1 MFKNV
6 IVGVDRLDGGRDAI
20 ALATDLVSDGGKLTL
35 GYVYPADAY
44 VWRRSREPYD
54 VVEREL
60 AQELLETAAREEAI
74 DAELR
79 CHGSS
84 SVGHGLHDLAE
95 TSGADLLVVGSSR
108 RGVVGRVL
116 LGDDTRAA
124 LNGAPCAT
132 AVAPAGYSQQPH
144 LMREIGVGYNGSPE
158 SKNALEAARALAV
171 EHDARLSAF
180 EAVSIPAI
188 ALSTGPAPIDD
199 WMAGLLDDARKQVS
213 ALEGVEA
220 HAVYGQAAEE
230 LAMFSAS
237 VDLLVVG
244 SRSYGPFGRL
254 VHGSTS
260 YELARVARCPLLVL
274 PRAAREAELADG
286 RDEAVEA
293 AVGAGAASIQS
304 S

>member
-6 IVGVDRLDGGRDAI
+6 IVGIDRLDGGRDAI
-20 ALATDLVSDGGKLTL
+20 ALATHLVSDGGKLTL
-35 GYVYPADAY
+35 GYVYPADPYA
-44 VWRRSREPYD
+44 WRGSRGPYD
-54 VVEREL
+54 VVEL
-60 AQELLETAAREEAI
+60 DQAQELLEAAAREAAV
-74 DAELR
+74 DADLR
-79 CHGSS
+79 SRRS
-84 SVGHGLHDLAE
+84 RSVGHGLHDLAE
-95 TSGADLLVVGSSR
+95 TSDADLLVVGSSR

-116 LGDDTRAA
+116 LGDDTHAA
-124 LNGAPCAT
+124 LNGAPCAI
-132 AVAPAGYSQQPH
+132 AVAPAGYSHQAH

-158 SKNALEAARALAV
+158 SKNALELARALAA

-199 WMAGLLDDARKQVS
+199 WMEGLLDDARNQVS

-220 HAVYGQAAEE
+220 HAVYGRAAEE

-237 VDLLVVG
+237 VDLLIVG

-260 YELARVARCPLLVL
+260 HELARVARCPLLVL

-286 RDEAVEA
+286 RDDAAEAP
-293 AVGAGAASIQS
+293 VGAGAALIQS

>member
-1 MFKNV
+1 
-6 IVGVDRLDGGRDAI
+6 VDRLDGGRDAI

-35 GYVYPADAY
+35 GYVYPADPF
-44 VWRRSREPYD
+44 VWRGSSGLYD
-54 VVEREL
+54 VVEHER
-60 AQELLETAAREEAI
+60 AQQLLETAAREAGI

-79 CHGSS
+79 YHGST

-124 LNGAPCAT
+124 LNGAPCAI
-132 AVAPAGYSQQPH
+132 AVAPAGYWQQPH
-144 LMREIGVGYNGSPE
+144 VMREIGVGYNGSPE
-158 SKNALEAARALAV
+158 SKNALAVARVLAA
-171 EHDARLSAF
+171 EHHATLSAF
-180 EAVSIPAI
+180 EAVSVPAI

-199 WMAGLLDDARKQVS
+199 WMEGLLDDARKQVA

-230 LAMFSAS
+230 LAVFSAGM
-237 VDLLVVG
+237 DLLVVG

-260 YELARVARCPLLVL
+260 HQLARVGRCPLLVL
-274 PRAAREAELADG
+274 PRAAREAELADCG
-286 RDEAVEA
+286 DDAEGA
-293 AVGAGAASIQS
+293 AVGAGAR
-304 S
+304 

>member
-20 ALATDLVSDGGKLTL
+20 ALASDLVCDGGKLTL
-35 GYVYPADAY
+35 GHVYPADAY
-44 VWRRSREPYD
+44 AWRGSSGPY
-54 VVEREL
+54 ERT
-60 AQELLETAAREEAI
+60 QELLKTAAREAAI

-95 TSGADLLVVGSSR
+95 TSGSDLLVVGSSR

-124 LNGAPCAT
+124 LNGAPCAI
-132 AVAPAGYSQQPH
+132 AIAPAGYSQQPH

-158 SKNALEAARALAV
+158 SKDALEVARALAA
-171 EHDARLSAF
+171 EHHAKLSAF
-180 EAVSIPAI
+180 QAVAIPAI

-199 WMAGLLDDARKQVS
+199 WMEGLLDDARKRLS

-230 LAMFSAS
+230 LAMFGAS
-237 VDLLVVG
+237 VDLLVIG

-260 YELARVARCPLLVL
+260 DQLARVARCPLLVL
-274 PRAAREAELADG
+274 PRAGREAELAD
-286 RDEAVEA
+286 RQDDAEEA
-293 AVGAGAASIQS
+293 AVGAGARR
-304 S
+304 

>member
-20 ALATDLVSDGGKLTL
+20 TLATDLVSDGGKLTL

-44 VWRRSREPYD
+44 VWRGSRQPHD
-54 VVEREL
+54 VDEREL
-60 AQELLETAAREEAI
+60 AQELLETAAREGAT

-124 LNGAPCAT
+124 LNGAPCAI

-158 SKNALEAARALAV
+158 SKNALEAARAIAV

-260 YELARVARCPLLVL
+260 HQLARVVRCPLLVL

-286 RDEAVEA
+286 RDEAEEA
-293 AVGAGAASIQS
+293 AVGAGSVQPS
-304 S
+304 